1 MWSCPVINEFDETI
15 SHLHDARLHGF
26 LLDSDPKSLDL
37 NFILYV
43 QFFLDYNCEK
53 YEIEK
58 GFVVF
63 ENAMINQLS
72 ILNEKDGGQFYIID
86 IAVEQL
92 SSGKFKFSFSFNDP
106 SVSLILISDNMK
118 ITKSGRI
125 ETNDLQFLPTN
136 WLKLLSE

>member
-1 MWSCPVINEFDETI
+1 MINEFDEAI

-26 LLDSDPKSLDL
+26 LLDSDPKCLDL

-63 ENAMINQLS
+63 ENAIINQLS

-86 IAVEQL
+86 IEVEKL
-92 SSGKFKFSFSFNDP
+92 RSGKFKFSFSFNDP
-106 SVSLILISDNMK
+106 SVTLILISDNMK